1 MVGSPSLG
9 RGVAGPR
16 RPCRALC
23 AEAPPP
29 VPGGPRCRGGGGG
42 RATALFRHSPAP
54 SQRKEPPRGG
64 GVGEGA
70 AVCRFSVK
78 NDLVPARCL
87 QGEFT
92 GKGRRQPCAFPWGA
106 GGVFKTFENDFF
118 L

>member
-29 VPGGPRCRGGGGG
+29 VPGGPRCRRVTGHRSVPSQPCPVTAQG
-42 RATALFRHSPAP
+42 ATAGR
-54 SQRKEPPRGG
+54 

-70 AVCRFSVK
+70 AVCQFSVK
-78 NDLVPARCL
+78 NDLVPARC
-87 QGEFT
+87 
-92 GKGRRQPCAFPWGA
+92 QPCAFPWGA